1 MLCENC
7 KKNNA
12 SFHYKYSEN
21 GKVSE
26 THLCHECAKKQGL
39 LKGGIFDSD
48 GFFGQ
53 GFQLTDN
60 LGLGA
65 FSALFCDSEKKSL
78 SESTVRICPSCGLSE
93 NEIKRNGKPG
103 CKECYHTFSDIVER
117 MLRKLHMSTEYKGKI
132 PEGVSESICAARKI
146 EKMKAQMQKAVEE
159 QNYEE
164 AAKLRDAIRQL
175 EDANKAQN

>member
-21 GKVSE
+21 GKVTE
-26 THLCHECAKKQGL
+26 AHLCHECAKKQGFL
-39 LKGGIFDSD
+39 SSGIFDGA
-48 GFFGQ
+48 GFFG
-53 GFQLTDN
+53 TADN

-65 FSALFCDSEKKSL
+65 FSSLFQDGEKKSL
-78 SESTVRICPSCGLSE
+78 SGSSVRICPSCGLSE
-93 NEIKRNGKPG
+93 NELRRNGKPG
-103 CKECYHTFSDIVER
+103 CRECYHTFSDIVER
-117 MLRKLHMSTEYKGKI
+117 MLKKLHMSCEYKGKI
-132 PEGVSESICAARKI
+132 PEGASESISVSRKI
-146 EKMKAQMQKAVEE
+146 EKMKEQMQRAVEE

-175 EDANKAQN
+175 EDVKKAQE